1 MSRSTSNPANSEQ
14 RPSDHF
20 SLEGTL
26 QSYEVQE
33 LSAHQI
39 ARFLADMRPSA
50 GAPSA
55 MASWGSES
63 D

>member
-1 MSRSTSNPANSEQ
+1 MSRSTSNTAKTEQ
-14 RPSDHF
+14 RPSEHF

-39 ARFLADMRPSA
+39 ARFLADMRPGA
-50 GAPSA
+50 GASPA
-55 MASWGSES
+55 MASWGTDS